1 MRGSRSSIPL
11 LQRALSNNFRE
22 GMNVTSR
29 NAAKTSSMLRIAAAL
44 VVAVLYVVF
53 AGIRS

>member
-1 MRGSRSSIPL
+1 
-11 LQRALSNNFRE
+11 
-22 GMNVTSR
+22 MNVTSR
-29 NAAKTSSMLRIAAAL
+29 NAAKTSRMLRFAAAL